1 MIGKIIKLTGGFYY
15 VKDDKVYETRARGL
29 FRHKDEK
36 PVVGDIVDFEV
47 EKEMLGYITNV
58 HPRKNMLKRPPVAN
72 VDLALVIIPT
82 KNPNPNIFLIDKVLA
97 EYEKEDLTVK
107 IVISKADLDK
117 DYANELK
124 NIYEK
129 AGYETYI
136 YSAITGEGK
145 ESIKNLLEGKTTAL
159 SGVSAAGKST
169 LISNILNINLET
181 GTVSSKLNRGK
192 HTTRHVEIF
201 PGENNTFIFDTP
213 GFSSYEVDV
222 EAEDLKYYFREFN
235 KYSCK
240 FNDCHH
246 VNEPGCGVKAAL
258 ENGEV
263 EDTRYESYIRLYEEL
278 KNRRKY

>member
-97 EYEKEDLTVK
+97 EYEKEDMTVK
-107 IVISKADLDK
+107 IVISKSDLDK

>member
-97 EYEKEDLTVK
+97 EYEKEDITVK

-246 VNEPGCGVKAAL
+246 VNEPGCGVKSAL

-263 EDTRYESYIRLYEEL
+263 EDTRYESYLRLYEEL

>member
-97 EYEKEDLTVK
+97 EYEKEDMTVK

-263 EDTRYESYIRLYEEL
+263 EDTRYESYLRLYEEL

>member
-97 EYEKEDLTVK
+97 EYEKEDMTVK

-169 LISNILNINLET
+169 LISNILNINLI
-181 GTVSSKLNRGK
+181 LINK
-192 HTTRHVEIF
+192 H
-201 PGENNTFIFDTP
+201 NQ
-213 GFSSYEVDV
+213 
-222 EAEDLKYYFREFN
+222 
-235 KYSCK
+235 
-240 FNDCHH
+240 
-246 VNEPGCGVKAAL
+246 
-258 ENGEV
+258 
-263 EDTRYESYIRLYEEL
+263 
-278 KNRRKY
+278 

>member
-145 ESIKNLLEGKTTAL
+145 ESIKNLLEGKTTAI

>member
-47 EKEMLGYITNV
+47 ENEMLGYITNV

-97 EYEKEDLTVK
+97 EYEKEDMTVK

>member
-97 EYEKEDLTVK
+97 EYEKEDMTVK

-129 AGYETYI
+129 AGYETFI

-263 EDTRYESYIRLYEEL
+263 EDTRYESYLRLYEEL

>member
-29 FRHKDEK
+29 FRHNDEK

-97 EYEKEDLTVK
+97 EYEREDMTVK

-117 DYANELK
+117 DYAEELK
-124 NIYEK
+124 HIYEK

-145 ESIKNLLEGKTTAL
+145 ESIKNLLESKTTAL

-263 EDTRYESYIRLYEEL
+263 EETRYESYIRLYEEL

>member
-97 EYEKEDLTVK
+97 EYEKEDMTVK

-246 VNEPGCGVKAAL
+246 VNEPGCAVKAAL

>member
-15 VKDDKVYETRARGL
+15 VKNDKVYETRARGL

-47 EKEMLGYITNV
+47 EENMLGYITRV

-72 VDLALVIIPT
+72 VDLALVVIPV
-82 KNPNPNIFLIDKVLA
+82 KSPNPNIFLIDKVLA
-97 EYEKEDLTVK
+97 EYEKEDIKVK
-107 IVISKADLDK
+107 ILISKIDLDK
-117 DYANELK
+117 EYAEELK
-124 NIYEK
+124 RTYEK
-129 AGYETYI
+129 AGYEVYT
-136 YSAITGEGK
+136 YSAVTNEGK
-145 ESIKNLLEGKTTAL
+145 DELKKLLEGNTTAL

-181 GTVSSKLNRGK
+181 GDVSSKLNRGR

-213 GFSSYEVDV
+213 GFSNYEV
-222 EAEDLKYYFREFN
+222 EIEEEELKYYFREFN
-235 KYSCK
+235 KYTCK

-246 VNEPGCGVKAAL
+246 VNEPGCGVKEAL
-258 ENGEV
+258 LNGEI
-263 EDTRYESYIRLYEEL
+263 EETRYESYIRLYEEL

>member
-97 EYEKEDLTVK
+97 EYEKEDMTVK

-222 EAEDLKYYFREFN
+222 EAEDLKYYFRDFN

-263 EDTRYESYIRLYEEL
+263 EETRYESYIRLYEEL

>member
-36 PVVGDIVDFEV
+36 PVVGDVVDFEV

-97 EYEKEDLTVK
+97 EYEKEDMTVK

-129 AGYETYI
+129 SGYETYI

-222 EAEDLKYYFREFN
+222 EAEDLKYYFRDFN

-263 EDTRYESYIRLYEEL
+263 EETRYESYIRLYEEL

>member
-97 EYEKEDLTVK
+97 EYEKEDMTVK

-246 VNEPGCGVKAAL
+246 VNEPGCGVKAAI

-263 EDTRYESYIRLYEEL
+263 EETRYESYIRLYEEL

>member
-97 EYEKEDLTVK
+97 EYEKEDMTVK

-129 AGYETYI
+129 AGYETFI

-246 VNEPGCGVKAAL
+246 VNEPGCGVKAAV

>member
-97 EYEKEDLTVK
+97 EYEKEDMTVK

-213 GFSSYEVDV
+213 GFSSYEVEV

-263 EDTRYESYIRLYEEL
+263 EETRYESYIRLYEEL

>member
-246 VNEPGCGVKAAL
+246 VNEPGCGVKSAL

-263 EDTRYESYIRLYEEL
+263 EETRYESYIRLYEEL

>member
-97 EYEKEDLTVK
+97 EYEKEDMTVK

-258 ENGEV
+258 EKGEV
-263 EDTRYESYIRLYEEL
+263 EETRYESYIRLYEEL

>member
-97 EYEKEDLTVK
+97 EYDKEDMTVK

>member
-47 EKEMLGYITNV
+47 ENEMLGYITNV

-97 EYEKEDLTVK
+97 EYEKEDMTVK

-263 EDTRYESYIRLYEEL
+263 EETRYESYIRLYEEL

>member
-97 EYEKEDLTVK
+97 EYEKEDMTVK

>member
-97 EYEKEDLTVK
+97 EYEKEDMTVK

-129 AGYETYI
+129 AGYETFI

-145 ESIKNLLEGKTTAL
+145 ESIKNLLECKTTAL

-263 EDTRYESYIRLYEEL
+263 EDTRYESYLRLYEEL

>member
-72 VDLALVIIPT
+72 VDLAIVIIPT

-97 EYEKEDLTVK
+97 EYEKEDMTVK
-107 IVISKADLDK
+107 IVISKADLGK

-235 KYSCK
+235 KYYCK

>member
-97 EYEKEDLTVK
+97 EYEKEDMTVK

-129 AGYETYI
+129 AGYETFI

-263 EDTRYESYIRLYEEL
+263 EETRYESYIRLYEEL

>member
-36 PVVGDIVDFEV
+36 PVVGDIVYFEV

-97 EYEKEDLTVK
+97 EYEKEDMTVK

-129 AGYETYI
+129 AGYETFI

-222 EAEDLKYYFREFN
+222 EAEDLKYYFRDFN

-263 EDTRYESYIRLYEEL
+263 EETRYESYIRLYEEL